1 MCTLSLT
8 PEEKVRTMAG
18 THEGRV
24 LVFPQLT
31 EALTP
36 FEDKP
41 QARKIVDA
49 DGGNL
54 TLMELAAG
62 QSWHEHHSVHPVFV
76 QVLKG
81 EVIFHVKDR
90 DITLVPGKPIH
101 VTAKLLHS
109 LRAVKDSTLLVT
121 MLTGE
126 SHPEPKVNIDVE
138 EVINPASKPLTPN
151 LSSPP
156 HLHRMPRRAFS
167 LSSCPHIC
175 R

>member
-1 MCTLSLT
+1 
-8 PEEKVRTMAG
+8 MAG

-31 EALTP
+31 EVLTP
-36 FEDKP
+36 FDDKP

-62 QSWHEHHSVHPVFV
+62 QSWHEHHSVHPIFV

-90 DITLVPGKPIH
+90 DIALVPGKPIH

-138 EVINPASKPLTPN
+138 EV
-151 LSSPP
+151 
-156 HLHRMPRRAFS
+156 
-167 LSSCPHIC
+167 
-175 R
+175 